1 MMDIKKLRENKLI
14 VDKVEEALQA
24 AYSSNQEF
32 NAVLD
37 EAEPLS
43 FKSLRDPDHEYLVK
57 VSDALYWV
65 ERDAYLDELDH
76 WEGQR
81 EVNQHETAMAFIK
94 DSDQQAVFLDLV
106 DAIRFGRI
114 APFVGAGLSKPCGY
128 PMWGEALRKIAQ
140 KLNGL
145 DVQNI
150 EPMMAQYDYL
160 QAAQVLHD
168 AAGQQVQ
175 HFIKTEFRQRGAISG
190 PVTLLPL
197 LANGCIVTTNFDTVI
212 EDLFKGKGHSLDGYM
227 YGTQA
232 GNNFVQRLLRGERCI
247 LKLHGDAGQA
257 NTHVFTLAQY
267 QAAYGGA
274 GGEAFAFQN
283 QLPRALRQI
292 FISHSLLFLGC
303 SLEQDKTLDL
313 FKSVVDEAAFEI
325 PDHFALLNEPA
336 TPQDRAR
343 KEDRLL
349 QLKIRPLW
357 YATPEDADGKPDHS
371 LLEQVL
377 RLAIAVARKQVVFG

>member
-24 AYSSNQEF
+24 AYSSNQKF

-43 FKSLRDPDHEYLVK
+43 FKSLRDPEHEYLVT

-81 EVNQHETAMAFIK
+81 QVDQHEAAIAFIK
-94 DSDQQAVFLDLV
+94 ASDQQAVFLDLV
-106 DAIRFGRI
+106 DAVRSGRI
-114 APFVGAGLSKPCGY
+114 APFVGAGLSKACGY

-145 DVQNI
+145 GVQDI
-150 EPMMAQYDYL
+150 EPLMEQYDYL
-160 QAAQVLHD
+160 RAAQVLHE
-168 AAGQQVQ
+168 AAAEQVR
-175 HFIKTEFRQRGAISG
+175 HFIKTEFRQRGAING
-190 PVTLLPL
+190 PVRLLPE

-212 EDLFKGKGHSLDGYM
+212 EDLLRERGQPLDGYM
-227 YGTQA
+227 HGTQA

-257 NTHVFTLAQY
+257 NTHVFTQKQY
-267 QAAYGGA
+267 QVAYG
-274 GGEAFAFQN
+274 EPFAFQN
-283 QLPRALRQI
+283 QLPKALRQI

-313 FKSVVDEAAFEI
+313 FKLVIDEGAFEI
-325 PDHFALLNEPA
+325 PDHFALLNEPN
-336 TPQDRAR
+336 TLQERAR

-357 YATPEDADGKPDHS
+357 YTTPVDIDGKPDHS
-371 LLEQVL
+371 LLEQLLKLV
-377 RLAIAVARKQVVFG
+377 IAVAYRQVVFE

>member
-1 MMDIKKLRENKLI
+1 MDIKKLRENRLI
-14 VDKVEEALQA
+14 VDKVEEVLQA
-24 AYSSNQEF
+24 AYLSNQEF
-32 NAVLD
+32 NTVLD
-37 EAEPLS
+37 EVEPLS

-81 EVNQHETAMAFIK
+81 QVDQHEAATAFIK

-106 DAIRFGRI
+106 DAVRYGRI
-114 APFVGAGLSKPCGY
+114 APFVGAGLSTACGY
-128 PMWGEALRKIAQ
+128 PMWGEALRKIAK

-145 DVQNI
+145 DVQDI
-150 EPMMAQYDYL
+150 EPLMAQYDYL

-168 AAGQQVQ
+168 AAAEQVQ
-175 HFIKTEFRQRGAISG
+175 HFIKTEFRQRGAIDG
-190 PVTLLPL
+190 PVRLLL
-197 LANGCIVTTNFDTVI
+197 ELANGCIVTTNFDTVI
-212 EDLFKGKGHSLDGYM
+212 EDLFRDQGHPLDGYM
-227 YGTQA
+227 HGTQA

-267 QAAYGGA
+267 QAAYG
-274 GGEAFAFQN
+274 EPFAFQK

-336 TPQDRAR
+336 AAHERAR
-343 KEDRLL
+343 KEARLL
-349 QLKIRPLW
+349 QLKIRPIW
-357 YATPEDADGKPDHS
+357 YATPLDADGKPDHS
-371 LLEQVL
+371 LLEQIL
-377 RLAIAVARKQVVFG
+377 KLAIAVARRQVVFA

>member
-1 MMDIKKLRENKLI
+1 MDIKKLRDNKLI
-14 VDKVEEALQA
+14 VDKVEEVLQA

-32 NAVLD
+32 NGVLD
-37 EAEPLS
+37 DAEPLAIR
-43 FKSLRDPDHEYLVK
+43 SLRDPDHEYLVK

-81 EVNQHETAMAFIK
+81 QVNQHEAATAFIK
-94 DSDQQAVFLDLV
+94 ASDQQAVFLDLV
-106 DAIRFGRI
+106 DAVRIGRI
-114 APFVGAGLSKPCGY
+114 APFVGAGLSRACGY

-140 KLNGL
+140 KLEGL
-145 DVQNI
+145 AVQDI
-150 EPMMAQYDYL
+150 EPLMATYDYL

-168 AAGQQVQ
+168 AAADQVR

-190 PVTLLPL
+190 PVKLLPQ

-212 EDLFKGKGHSLDGYM
+212 EDLFREGGQPLDGYM
-227 YGTQA
+227 HGTQA

-247 LKLHGDAGQA
+247 LKLHGDAGQG
-257 NTHVFTLAQY
+257 NTHVFTRSQY
-267 QAAYGGA
+267 QAAYG
-274 GGEAFAFQN
+274 EPFAFQN

-325 PDHFALLNEPA
+325 PDHFALLNEPST
-336 TPQDRAR
+336 TPERAR
-343 KEDRLL
+343 KEARLL

-357 YATPEDADGKPDHS
+357 YATPADADGRPDHS
-371 LLEQVL
+371 LLEQIL
-377 RLAIAVARKQVVFG
+377 KLAIAVARKQVGFE

>member
-14 VDKVEEALQA
+14 VEKVEEALQA
-24 AYSSNQEF
+24 AYLSNKAF

-43 FKSLRDPDHEYLVK
+43 FKSLRDPEYEYLVK
-57 VSDALYWV
+57 LSDYLYWV

-81 EVNQHETAMAFIK
+81 EVNQHEAATAFIK
-94 DSDQQAVFLDLV
+94 NSDQQSVFLDLV
-106 DAIRFGRI
+106 DAIRFRRI
-114 APFVGAGLSKPCGY
+114 APFVGAGLSKPCGH

-140 KLNGL
+140 KLGGL
-145 DVQNI
+145 GIQDI
-150 EPMMAQYDYL
+150 EPLMAQYDYL
-160 QAAQVLHD
+160 QAAQVLHT
-168 AAGQQVQ
+168 ASAQQVQ
-175 HFIKTEFRQRGAISG
+175 HFIKTEFRKRGAIVG
-190 PVTLLPL
+190 PVKLLPE
-197 LANGCIVTTNFDTVI
+197 LASGCIVTTNFDTVI
-212 EDLFKGKGHSLDGYM
+212 EDLFREIGQPLDGYM
-227 YGTQA
+227 HGTQA

-257 NTHVFTLAQY
+257 NTHVFTQTQY
-267 QAAYGGA
+267 QAAYGTA
-274 GGEAFAFQN
+274 GDEPFAFQN

-313 FKSVVDEAAFEI
+313 FKSVVDESAFEI
-325 PDHFALLNEPA
+325 PDHFALLNEPT

-343 KEDRLL
+343 KETRLL

-357 YATPEDADGKPDHS
+357 YPTPDDVEGKPDHS

>member
-1 MMDIKKLRENKLI
+1 MDIKKLRENKLI

-43 FKSLRDPDHEYLVK
+43 FRSLRDPEHEYLVK

-81 EVNQHETAMAFIK
+81 QVDQHEAATAFIRE
-94 DSDQQAVFLDLV
+94 SDQQAVFLDLV
-106 DAIRFGRI
+106 DAVRIGRI

-128 PMWGEALRKIAQ
+128 PMWGEALRKIAL
-140 KLNGL
+140 KLASLGVR
-145 DVQNI
+145 DI
-150 EPMMAQYDYL
+150 EPLMAAYDYL
-160 QAAQVLHD
+160 QAAQVLHE
-168 AAGQQVQ
+168 AAAEQVQ
-175 HFIKTEFRQRGAISG
+175 HFIKTEFRQRGAING
-190 PVTLLPL
+190 PVRLLPE

-212 EDLFKGKGHSLDGYM
+212 EDLFRDQGQPLDGYM
-227 YGTQA
+227 HGTQA

-247 LKLHGDAGQA
+247 LKLHGDAGQS
-257 NTHVFTLAQY
+257 NTHVFTEAQY

-274 GGEAFAFQN
+274 GGEPIAFQN

-303 SLEQDKTLDL
+303 GLEQDKTLDL

-325 PDHFALLNEPA
+325 PDHFALLNEPT
-336 TPQDRAR
+336 TPQERAR
-343 KEDRLL
+343 KEARLL

-357 YATPEDADGKPDHS
+357 YPTPADTEGNQDHG

-377 RLAIAVARKQVVFG
+377 KLAIAVARKQVVFG

>member
-1 MMDIKKLRENKLI
+1 MDIKKLRENKLI

-32 NAVLD
+32 NGVLD
-37 EAEPLS
+37 EAEPLAIR
-43 FKSLRDPDHEYLVK
+43 SLRDPEHQYLVN

-81 EVNQHETAMAFIK
+81 QVDQHEAAIAFIK
-94 DSDQQAVFLDLV
+94 KSDQQAVLLDLV
-106 DAIRFGRI
+106 DAVRIGRI
-114 APFVGAGLSKPCGY
+114 APFVGAGLSRACGY

-140 KLNGL
+140 KLEGL
-145 DVQNI
+145 AVQDI
-150 EPMMAQYDYL
+150 EPLMVRYDYL

-168 AAGQQVQ
+168 AAADQVR

-190 PVTLLPL
+190 PVRLLPD

-212 EDLFKGKGHSLDGYM
+212 EDLFRDRGHPLDGYM
-227 YGTQA
+227 HGTQA

-247 LKLHGDAGQA
+247 LKLHGDAGQG
-257 NTHVFTLAQY
+257 NTHVFTLLQY
-267 QAAYGGA
+267 QAAYG
-274 GGEAFAFQN
+274 EPFAFQN

-325 PDHFALLNEPA
+325 PDHFALLNEPSTA
-336 TPQDRAR
+336 QERAR
-343 KEDRLL
+343 KEARLL

-357 YATPEDADGKPDHS
+357 YATPADADGKPDHS
-371 LLEQVL
+371 LLEQIL
-377 RLAIAVARKQVVFG
+377 RLAIAVARKQVMFE

>member
-1 MMDIKKLRENKLI
+1 MDIKTLRDNKLI
-14 VDKVEEALQA
+14 VDKVEEVLQA

-32 NAVLD
+32 NGVLD
-37 EAEPLS
+37 DAEPLAIR
-43 FKSLRDPDHEYLVK
+43 SLRDPDHEYLVK

-81 EVNQHETAMAFIK
+81 QVNQHEAATAFIK
-94 DSDQQAVFLDLV
+94 ASDQQAVFLDLV
-106 DAIRFGRI
+106 DAVRIGRI
-114 APFVGAGLSKPCGY
+114 APFVGAGLSRACGY

-140 KLNGL
+140 KLEGL
-145 DVQNI
+145 AVQDI
-150 EPMMAQYDYL
+150 EPLMKAYDYL

-168 AAGQQVQ
+168 AAADQVQ

-190 PVTLLPL
+190 PVKLLPQ

-212 EDLFKGKGHSLDGYM
+212 EDLFRDGGQPLDGYM
-227 YGTQA
+227 HGTQA

-247 LKLHGDAGQA
+247 LKLHGDAGQG
-257 NTHVFTLAQY
+257 NTHVFTKSQY
-267 QAAYGGA
+267 QAAYG
-274 GGEAFAFQN
+274 EPFAFQN

-325 PDHFALLNEPA
+325 PDHFALLNEPSTA
-336 TPQDRAR
+336 PERAR
-343 KEDRLL
+343 KEARLL

-357 YATPEDADGKPDHS
+357 YATPADADGRPDHS
-371 LLEQVL
+371 LLEQIL
-377 RLAIAVARKQVVFG
+377 KLAIAVARKQVVFE

>member
-1 MMDIKKLRENKLI
+1 MDIKKLRENKLI

-32 NAVLD
+32 NDVLD
-37 EAEPLS
+37 EADPLC
-43 FKSLRDPDHEYLVK
+43 FRSLRDPEHEYMVK

-76 WEGQR
+76 WDGKRQ
-81 EVNQHETAMAFIK
+81 VDQHEAATTFIK
-94 DSDQQAVFLDLV
+94 ESDQRAVFLDLV
-106 DAIRFGRI
+106 DAVRIGRI
-114 APFVGAGLSKPCGY
+114 APFVGAGLSKACGY

-145 DVQNI
+145 AVQDI
-150 EPMMAQYDYL
+150 EPLMAQYDYL
-160 QAAQVLHD
+160 QAAQVLYD
-168 AAGQQVQ
+168 AAADQVR

-190 PVTLLPL
+190 PVGLLPE

-212 EDLFKGKGHSLDGYM
+212 EDLFRDRGQSLDGYM

-232 GNNFVQRLLRGERCI
+232 GNNFVHRLLRGERCI
-247 LKLHGDAGQA
+247 LKLHGDAAQG
-257 NTHVFTLAQY
+257 NTHVFTQSQY
-267 QAAYGGA
+267 HAAYG
-274 GGEAFAFQN
+274 EPLAFQN

-313 FKSVVDEAAFEI
+313 FKSVVDEAEFEI

-336 TPQDRAR
+336 TPQERAR
-343 KEDRLL
+343 KEARLL

-357 YATPEDADGKPDHS
+357 YPTPPDAEGKPDHG
-371 LLEQVL
+371 LLVQIL
-377 RLAIAVARKQVVFG
+377 KLAIAITRKEVVFE

>member
-1 MMDIKKLRENKLI
+1 MDIQKLRDNKLI

-24 AYSSNQEF
+24 AYSSNAEF

-43 FKSLRDPDHEYLVK
+43 FKSLRDPAHEYLVK

-76 WEGQR
+76 WQGQR
-81 EVNQHETAMAFIK
+81 EVNQHEAATAFVK
-94 DSDQQAVFLDLV
+94 GSDQHAVFLDLV

-114 APFVGAGLSKPCGY
+114 APFVGAGLSRPCGY

-140 KLNGL
+140 KLDGL
-145 DVQNI
+145 GVQDI
-150 EPMMAQYDYL
+150 GPLMAAYDYL
-160 QAAQVLHD
+160 QAAQVLHE
-168 AAGQQVQ
+168 AAAQQVQ
-175 HFIKTEFRQRGAISG
+175 HFIKTEFRQRGAITG
-190 PVTLLPL
+190 PVTLLPE

-212 EDLFKGKGHSLDGYM
+212 EDLFRAKGQPLDGYM
-227 YGTQA
+227 HGTQA

-257 NTHVFTLAQY
+257 NTHVFTQAQY
-267 QAAYGGA
+267 LAAYGGA
-274 GGEAFAFQN
+274 GAAPYAFQN

-303 SLEQDKTLDL
+303 SLEQDKTLEL
-313 FKSVVDEAAFEI
+313 FKFVVDEAAFEI
-325 PDHFALLNEPA
+325 PDHFALLSEPA
-336 TPQDRAR
+336 SPQDKAR

-357 YATPEDADGKPDHS
+357 YATSVDADGRPDHS
-371 LLEQVL
+371 LLEQILKLV
-377 RLAIAVARKQVVFG
+377 IAVARRQVVFE

>member
-1 MMDIKKLRENKLI
+1 MDIKKLRENKLI

-24 AYSSNQEF
+24 AYSSNQQF

-43 FKSLRDPDHEYLVK
+43 FRSLRDPEHEYLVK

-76 WEGQR
+76 WEGQCQ
-81 EVNQHETAMAFIK
+81 VDQHEVATAFIK
-94 DSDQQAVFLDLV
+94 ASDQQAVFLDLV
-106 DAIRFGRI
+106 DAVRFGRI

-140 KLNGL
+140 KLKDLGEH
-145 DVQNI
+145 DI
-150 EPMMAQYDYL
+150 EPLMAQYDYL

-168 AAGQQVQ
+168 AAAEQVQ
-175 HFIKTEFRQRGAISG
+175 HFIKTEFRQRGAIKG
-190 PVTLLPL
+190 PVGLLPE

-212 EDLFKGKGHSLDGYM
+212 EDLFRERGQPLDGYM
-227 YGTQA
+227 HGTQA

-267 QAAYGGA
+267 LAAYGGA
-274 GGEAFAFQN
+274 GGEPFAFQN

-325 PDHFALLNEPA
+325 PDHFALLNEPS
-336 TPQDRAR
+336 TPQERAH
-343 KEDRLL
+343 KEARLL

-357 YATPEDADGKPDHS
+357 YQTPADAEGKPDHS
-371 LLEQVL
+371 LLEQIL
-377 RLAIAVARKQVVFG
+377 KLAIAVARRQVVFQ

>member
-1 MMDIKKLRENKLI
+1 MDIKKLRENKLI
-14 VDKVEEALQA
+14 IDKVEEALQA

-32 NAVLD
+32 NVVLD

-81 EVNQHETAMAFIK
+81 QVDQHEAATAFIK
-94 DSDQQAVFLDLV
+94 TSDQQAVFLDLV
-106 DAIRFGRI
+106 DAVRFGRI
-114 APFVGAGLSKPCGY
+114 APFVGAGLSKACGY

-145 DVQNI
+145 GVQDI
-150 EPMMAQYDYL
+150 EPLMAQYDYL

-168 AAGQQVQ
+168 AAAEQVR
-175 HFIKTEFRQRGAISG
+175 HFIKTEFRQRGAING
-190 PVTLLPL
+190 PVRLLPE

-212 EDLFKGKGHSLDGYM
+212 EDLFRDRGQPLDGYM
-227 YGTQA
+227 HGTQA

-257 NTHVFTLAQY
+257 NTHVFTRAQY
-267 QAAYGGA
+267 QAAYG
-274 GGEAFAFQN
+274 EPFAFQN

-313 FKSVVDEAAFEI
+313 FKSVIDEAAFEI

-336 TPQDRAR
+336 TPQERAR

-357 YATPEDADGKPDHS
+357 YATPADADGKPDHS
-371 LLEQVL
+371 LLEQIL
-377 RLAIAVARKQVVFG
+377 RLAIAVASRQVVFE

>member
-1 MMDIKKLRENKLI
+1 MDIKKLRENKLI

-43 FKSLRDPDHEYLVK
+43 FKSLHDPNYEYLVK

-65 ERDAYLDELDH
+65 ERDSYLDELDH

-81 EVNQHETAMAFIK
+81 QIVQHEAATAFIK
-94 DSDQQAVFLDLV
+94 ASDQQAVFLDLV
-106 DAIRFGRI
+106 DAVRFGRI
-114 APFVGAGLSKPCGY
+114 APFVGAGLSMACGY
-128 PMWGEALRKIAQ
+128 PMWGDALRKIAQ

-145 DVQNI
+145 DVQDI
-150 EPMMAQYDYL
+150 EPLMAQYDYL

-168 AAGQQVQ
+168 AAAEQVR
-175 HFIKTEFRQRGAISG
+175 HFIKTEFRQRGAING
-190 PVTLLPL
+190 PVRLLPE

-212 EDLFKGKGHSLDGYM
+212 EDLFRDLKQPLDGYM
-227 YGTQA
+227 HGTQA

-257 NTHVFTLAQY
+257 NTHVFTQAQY

-274 GGEAFAFQN
+274 GGEPFAFQN

-325 PDHFALLNEPA
+325 PDHFALLNEPT
-336 TPQDRAR
+336 TPQERAR

-357 YATPEDADGKPDHS
+357 YATPTDADGKPDHS
-371 LLEQVL
+371 LLEQIL
-377 RLAIAVARKQVVFG
+377 KLAIAVARRQVVFE

>member
-1 MMDIKKLRENKLI
+1 MDIKKLRENKLI
-14 VDKVEEALQA
+14 VDKVGEALQA

-37 EAEPLS
+37 EVDPLG
-43 FKSLRDPDHEYLVK
+43 FRSLKDPEHQYAYPISEV
-57 VSDALYWV
+57 LYWV
-65 ERDAYLDELDH
+65 DRDAYLDELDF
-76 WEGQR
+76 WEGRQ
-81 EVNQHETAMAFIK
+81 QIDLHDAATAFIK
-94 DSDQQAVFLDLV
+94 KSDQQAVFLDLT

-114 APFVGAGLSKPCGY
+114 APFVGAGLSKACGY

-140 KLNGL
+140 KLEGL
-145 DVQNI
+145 EVQDI
-150 EPMMAQYDYL
+150 EPLMAQYDYL

-168 AAGQQVQ
+168 AASQQVQ

-190 PVTLLPL
+190 PVTLLPE
-197 LANGCIVTTNFDTVI
+197 LANGCIITTNFDTVI
-212 EDLFKGKGHSLDGYM
+212 EDLFREKKQPLDGYM
-227 YGTQA
+227 HGTQA
-232 GNNFVQRLLRGERCI
+232 GNNFVQRFLRGERCI

-257 NTHVFTLAQY
+257 NTHVFTQAQY

-274 GGEAFAFQN
+274 GDEPFAFQN
-283 QLPRALRQI
+283 HLPRTLRQI

-313 FKSVVDEAAFEI
+313 FKSVIDEAAFEV

-336 TPQDRAR
+336 TPQERAR

-357 YATPEDADGKPDHS
+357 YATPADAEGKPDHS
-371 LLEQVL
+371 LLKQILE
-377 RLAIAVARKQVVFG
+377 LAIDVARRQVVFEA

>member
-1 MMDIKKLRENKLI
+1 MDIKKLRENKLI

-43 FKSLRDPDHEYLVK
+43 FRSLRDPEHEYLVK

-65 ERDAYLDELDH
+65 DREAYLDELDH
-76 WEGQR
+76 WEGQCQ
-81 EVNQHETAMAFIK
+81 VDQHEAAIAFIK

-106 DAIRFGRI
+106 DAVRFGRI
-114 APFVGAGLSKPCGY
+114 APFVGAGLSKACGY
-128 PMWGEALRKIAQ
+128 PMWGEALRKVAQ

-145 DVQNI
+145 GVQDI
-150 EPMMAQYDYL
+150 EPVMARYDYL

-168 AAGQQVQ
+168 SAAEQVR
-175 HFIKTEFRQRGAISG
+175 HFIKTEFRQRGAING
-190 PVTLLPL
+190 PVRLLPE

-212 EDLFKGKGHSLDGYM
+212 EDLFRDRGQPLDGYM
-227 YGTQA
+227 HGTQA

-257 NTHVFTLAQY
+257 NTHVFTQAQY
-267 QAAYGGA
+267 QAAYG
-274 GGEAFAFQN
+274 EPFAFQN

-336 TPQDRAR
+336 TMQERAR

-357 YATPEDADGKPDHS
+357 YATPADAEGKPDHG
-371 LLEQVL
+371 LLEQIL
-377 RLAIAVARKQVVFG
+377 KLAIAVARKQVVFE